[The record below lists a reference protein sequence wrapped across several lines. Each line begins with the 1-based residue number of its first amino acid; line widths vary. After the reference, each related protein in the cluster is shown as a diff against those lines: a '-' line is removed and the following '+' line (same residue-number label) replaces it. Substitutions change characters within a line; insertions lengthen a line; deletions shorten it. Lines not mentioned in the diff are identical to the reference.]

1 MTIPTYITLIRIAL
15 IPWIVNLLLHAAW
28 QEAGMLIMGAL
39 VTDYLDGA
47 LARYL
52 HQESRFRALLDHL
65 ADKLLL
71 ISCVTTLIFMNIAH
85 DVLIRQLLIVFL
97 IRELVILMGSTVL
110 YCTGKIDEVKPVFPG
125 RVAFTSQLICII
137 MICWQLATGISYPPA
152 LMMIVGGI
160 TAVSL
165 VFSGIYYIKK
175 GITLW
180 RTSL

>member
-28 QEAGMLIMGAL
+28 QEAGMLIIGAL

-52 HQESRFRALLDHL
+52 NQESRFGALLDHL

-71 ISCVTTLIFMNIAH
+71 ISCIAALIFMNVAH
-85 DVLIRQLLIVFL
+85 DMLTRQLLIVFL

-125 RVAFTSQLICII
+125 KVAFTSQLICII
-137 MICWQLATGISYPPA
+137 MICWQLATGISYPPV
-152 LMMIVGGI
+152 LMILIGGI

-165 VFSGIYYIKK
+165 LSSGIYYIKR
-175 GITLW
+175 GVTLW
-180 RTSL
+180 HTQS